1 MRDKGTIKRAKKQI
15 IFDFSEREYLRPEVK
30 ITIKRAKNKRI
41 LIFSKR
47 E

>member
-30 ITIKRAKNKRI
+30 ITIKRAKKQI
-41 LIFSKR
+41 IFDFFQA
-47 E
+47 